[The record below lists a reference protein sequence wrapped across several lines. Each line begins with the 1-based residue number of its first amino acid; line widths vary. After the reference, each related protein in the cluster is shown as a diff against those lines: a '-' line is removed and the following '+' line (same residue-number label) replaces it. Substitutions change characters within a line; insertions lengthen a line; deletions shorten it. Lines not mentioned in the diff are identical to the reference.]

1 MEEGFARMS
10 ELIFLLYNNVWSGW
24 IMCIAKSSY
33 TKISVLIMFI
43 LIQSL
48 SDIYVMI
55 AIIVLMEIVRDYF
68 GGLQNHYRWWLQPW
82 S

>member
-1 MEEGFARMS
+1 
-10 ELIFLLYNNVWSGW
+10 
-24 IMCIAKSSY
+24 MCIAKSSY